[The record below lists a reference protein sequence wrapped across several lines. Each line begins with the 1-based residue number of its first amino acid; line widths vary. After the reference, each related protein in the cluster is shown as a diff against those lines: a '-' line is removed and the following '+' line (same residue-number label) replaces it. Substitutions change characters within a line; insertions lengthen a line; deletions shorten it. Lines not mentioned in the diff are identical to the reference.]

1 MHIRITLSRVVLHS
15 VNVQWQCMGITT
27 RFQAKI
33 FYLNSSHPVV
43 LQLNKRKK
51 DKMSVETQLTFLSV
65 GFSYMFRIEL
75 IHHQTLIQN
84 K

>member
-1 MHIRITLSRVVLHS
+1 
-15 VNVQWQCMGITT
+15 
-27 RFQAKI
+27 
-33 FYLNSSHPVV
+33 V